1 MSYNIKIY
9 DSKWKV
15 VDTLELNNDIFNDAN
30 INKDLIHELVLLQQA
45 NGRQGNAHTKN
56 RSEVKHS
63 GRKLMKQK
71 WNGRGRQGDA
81 AMPTRR
87 WWGTTFW
94 PTNAANW
101 TKSMNRKQRKLAL
114 LGSVLLKI
122 QKGNVLWLTWFDLS
136 EVKTKDAQNVFNTL
150 SFNNQKNLI
159 ILSEKDDK
167 ITKSIRNIDNVKY
180 IYIDYLNPADLFSH
194 KNVIFLW
201 NASSKLQEIFA

>member
-1 MSYNIKIY
+1 MSYSIKVY

-15 VDTLELNNDIFNDAN
+15 VDNLELNNEIFNDSN
-30 INKDLIHELVLLQQA
+30 INNDLIHELTLLQQSNA
-45 NGRQGNAHTKN
+45 RQGNAHTKN

-87 WWGTTFW
+87 WWGTLFW

-114 LGSVLLKI
+114 LWSLLLKM
-122 QKGNVLWLTWFDLS
+122 QKGNVVWLTWFDLS
-136 EVKTKDAQNVFNTL
+136 EIKTKDAQNVLNTL
-150 SFNNQKNLI
+150 SFANQKNLVVI
-159 ILSEKDDK
+159 SEKDEK
-167 ITKSIRNIDNVKY
+167 ITKSIRNIDKLKY
-180 IYIDYLNPADLFSH
+180 IYIDYLNPMDLFSH
-194 KNVIFLW
+194 NNVIFLW
-201 NASSKLQEIFA
+201 NTTSKLQEVFA

>member
-15 VDTLELNNDIFNDAN
+15 VDTLDLNKDIFNDAN
-30 INKDLIHELVLLQQA
+30 INNDLIHELVLLQQA
-45 NGRQGNAHTKN
+45 NGRQWNAHTKN

-71 WNGRGRQGDA
+71 GNGRGRQGDA

-87 WWGTTFW
+87 WWGTLFW

-122 QKGNVLWLTWFDLS
+122 QKGNVVWLTWFDLFDI
-136 EVKTKDAQNVFNTL
+136 KTKDAKNVLNTL
-150 SFNNQKNLI
+150 SFDNQKNLI
-159 ILSEKDDK
+159 VLSEKDDK
-167 ITKSIRNIDNVKY
+167 ITKSIRNIDKLKY

>member
-15 VDTLELNNDIFNDAN
+15 VDTLDLNKDIFNDAN
-30 INKDLIHELVLLQQA
+30 INNDLIHELVLLQQA
-45 NGRQGNAHTKN
+45 NGRQWNAHTKN

-71 WNGRGRQGDA
+71 GNGRGRQGDA

-87 WWGTTFW
+87 WWGTLFW

-122 QKGNVLWLTWFDLS
+122 QKGNVVWLTWFDLS
-136 EVKTKDAQNVFNTL
+136 DIKTKDAKNVLNTL
-150 SFNNQKNLI
+150 SFDNQKNLI
-159 ILSEKDDK
+159 VLSEKDDK
-167 ITKSIRNIDNVKY
+167 ITKSIRNIDKLKY

>member
-30 INKDLIHELVLLQQA
+30 INNDLIHELVLLQQA

-87 WWGTTFW
+87 WWGTLFW

-122 QKGNVLWLTWFDLS
+122 QKGNVVWLTWFDLS
-136 EVKTKDAQNVFNTL
+136 EVKTKDAQNVLNTL
-150 SFNNQKNLI
+150 SFNNQKNLV